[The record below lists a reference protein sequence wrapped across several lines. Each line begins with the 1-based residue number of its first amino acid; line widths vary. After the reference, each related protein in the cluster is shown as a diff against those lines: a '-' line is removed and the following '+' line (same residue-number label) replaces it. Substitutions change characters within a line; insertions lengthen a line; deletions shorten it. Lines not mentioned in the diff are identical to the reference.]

1 MSTTPRK
8 KTHIYTVDVRKAEHH
23 PGLRLFV
30 RAESKA
36 QARGFVAAT
45 MIVVER
51 TEQDALLELT
61 RGDVLDATSMP
72 AAVVGSEDEQGPLLL
87 TEPAMGEY
95 RPLDDSAP
103 IHSVHTTGRRPEP
116 DAVDEAVRAFTDE
129 PPRTA
134 AEDLEEPR

>member
-1 MSTTPRK
+1 MNTIRK
-8 KTHIYTVDVRKAEHH
+8 KTHIYTVDVRKAEQH

-61 RGDVLDATSMP
+61 RDDVLDATSMP
-72 AAVVGSEDEQGPLLL
+72 APVVGSEDEQVGLPLS
-87 TEPAMGEY
+87 
-95 RPLDDSAP
+95 DP
-103 IHSVHTTGRRPEP
+103 I
-116 DAVDEAVRAFTDE
+116 DAAVRAFTDE